1 MDEPPHFYE
10 RLRGEH
16 EYHESPFHEREV
28 YASRTHS
35 LYPSEGH
42 YSVHDTEHHEY
53 HRLVPVAIAHD
64 YDLHFAHD
72 PHGIFNSSEGGDS
85 KDKAAEK
92 LSKKEK
98 KRRKKEMK
106 EAAKREKKEHK
117 H

>member
-1 MDEPPHFYE
+1 MDEPPQFYE
-10 RLRGEH
+10 KLRGEH

-35 LYPSEGH
+35 LYPSEGR

-53 HRLVPVAIAHD
+53 HRLVPVAIQHD

-72 PHGIFNSSEGGDS
+72 PHGIFNSSEGGS
-85 KDKAAEK
+85 GEEVEK

>member
-72 PHGIFNSSEGGDS
+72 PHGIFNSSEGSD
-85 KDKAAEK
+85 DKVAEK

-98 KRRKKEMK
+98 KRRKKEIK